1 MAVKLKLLLILQ
13 VINLLCHELLRIETI
28 DPAIPTM
35 SSAHTAPIKL
45 LIVDID
51 GTIAGQSNQV
61 STRVKQAISAA
72 QAQGVRVGIATGRM
86 YKSALRFHHEI
97 GADLPIMAY
106 QGAWIQDP
114 ATGVTHR
121 HLPVPVEIALELI
134 DYFEQS
140 HLMDK
145 LSVHVYRDDCLY
157 VRDINPDTELYIG
170 RSGIGVSSV
179 TDLRTVLTDR
189 PTKILAMSEDTDLI
203 QELLI
208 DLRQRYNPSELH
220 VTTSVPIFL
229 ETTQS
234 GVNKASAIDYI
245 AKELLNITAENIL
258 AIGDNYNDVEM
269 IAYAGIGVAMGNA
282 PADVQALADWVA
294 PDIEADGV
302 AVAIEKFILN
312 S

>member
-1 MAVKLKLLLILQ
+1 
-13 VINLLCHELLRIETI
+13 
-28 DPAIPTM
+28 M
-35 SSAHTAPIKL
+35 SSPSTNPIKL
-45 LIVDID
+45 AIVDID
-51 GTIAGQSNQV
+51 GTIAGKSNQV
-61 STRVKQAISAA
+61 SPRVKQAIAAA

-97 GADLPIMAY
+97 GADFPIIAY

-121 HLPVPVEIALELI
+121 HSPVPVGIARELI
-134 DYFEQS
+134 DYFEQA
-140 HLMDK
+140 HLFDK

-157 VRDINPDTELYIG
+157 VREINPDTELYIG
-170 RSGIGVSSV
+170 RSGIGVIPV
-179 TDLRTVLTDR
+179 ADLRSVLTDR
-189 PTKILAMSEDTDLI
+189 PTKLLAMSEDTDLI
-203 QELLI
+203 QSLLL
-208 DLRQRYNPSELH
+208 DLQQRYSPAELH

-234 GVNKASAIDYI
+234 GVNKGAAIDFI
-245 AKELLNITAENIL
+245 AQKLLGITAEQIL

-269 IAYAGIGVAMGNA
+269 IAYAGVGVAMGNA
-282 PADVQALADWVA
+282 PADVRSLADWVA

-312 S
+312 A